1 MGKNVKLTSTRGI
14 IATMLTL
21 ALIYLFVSGTT
32 QHITEYIT
40 LYMVVVNYLFGADK
54 STEDTTK

>member
-1 MGKNVKLTSTRGI
+1 MGRNVKLSSTRGI
-14 IATMLTL
+14 ISIMLSL

-54 STEDTTK
+54 SEDNTK

>member
-1 MGKNVKLTSTRGI
+1 MGRNVKLTSTRGI
-14 IATMLTL
+14 IAVMLSL

-40 LYMVVVNYLFGADK
+40 LYMVVVNYLFGSDR
-54 STEDTTK
+54 TEETTK

>member
-1 MGKNVKLTSTRGI
+1 MGRNVKLTSTRGI
-14 IATMLTL
+14 IAVMLSL

-40 LYMVVVNYLFGADK
+40 LYMVVVNYLFGSDR
-54 STEDTTK
+54 SEDTTK

>member
-1 MGKNVKLTSTRGI
+1 MGRNVKLTSTRGI
-14 IATMLTL
+14 ISIMLSL

-54 STEDTTK
+54 LEDNTK

>member
-1 MGKNVKLTSTRGI
+1 MGRNVKLTSTRGI
-14 IATMLTL
+14 IAVMLSL

-40 LYMVVVNYLFGADK
+40 LYMVVVNYLFGSDR
-54 STEDTTK
+54 TEDNTK

>member
-1 MGKNVKLTSTRGI
+1 MGRNVKLASTRGI
-14 IATMLTL
+14 ISIMLSL

-54 STEDTTK
+54 SEDNTK